1 MSSARCR
8 QIVLGI
14 GNAERGDDAAG
25 RTVARLL
32 QGRLPDDVEIAE
44 LEGEAM
50 ELLAR
55 FEGVDAAFLV
65 DACWSGAP
73 AGTIRRLDANV
84 TPLQQGLFSL
94 STHGFGLAEAV
105 ELARVLTQLP
115 PHCVVYAIE
124 GDSFET
130 GAPLSQAV
138 AVAVADVA
146 ARLRTEI
153 GDADTMALRHDGQII
168 CEDSSEN
175 QADGCT
181 ERGACATVRRGR

>member
-73 AGTIRRLDANV
+73 AGTIRRLDVNV

-94 STHGFGLAEAV
+94 STHGFGLAEAM

-115 PHCVVYAIE
+115 PHCVVYIE
-124 GDSFET
+124 GASFET

-153 GDADTMALRHDGQII
+153 GDADTVAR
-168 CEDSSEN
+168 
-175 QADGCT
+175 
-181 ERGACATVRRGR
+181 

>member
-25 RTVARLL
+25 RAVARLL

-55 FEGVDAAFLV
+55 FEGADAAFLV

-73 AGTIRRLDANV
+73 AGSVRRLDVNV

-105 ELARVLTQLP
+105 ELARALAQLP
-115 PHCVVYAIE
+115 PYCVVYAIE
-124 GDSFET
+124 GATFET
-130 GAPLSQAV
+130 GAPLSPAV
-138 AVAVADVA
+138 AAAVADVA
-146 ARLRTEI
+146 GRVQTEI
-153 GDADTMALRHDGQII
+153 AD
-168 CEDSSEN
+168 EDNAKRQEPLSKP
-175 QADGCT
+175 C
-181 ERGACATVRRGR
+181 

>member
-14 GNAERGDDAAG
+14 GNVERGDDAAG
-25 RTVARLL
+25 RTVVRLL

-73 AGTIRRLDANV
+73 AGTIRRLDVNV
-84 TPLQQGLFSL
+84 TPLQQGIFSL
-94 STHGFGLAEAV
+94 STHGFGLAEAM

-115 PHCVVYAIE
+115 PYCVVYAIE
-124 GDSFET
+124 GIHMRQVRRSRKPWRRRSPMSPRACEPKLLTKTMLKDRCHYRS
-130 GAPLSQAV
+130 L
-138 AVAVADVA
+138 ADGKPCSGPCCM
-146 ARLRTEI
+146 E
-153 GDADTMALRHDGQII
+153 ALRGV
-168 CEDSSEN
+168 S
-175 QADGCT
+175 
-181 ERGACATVRRGR
+181 

>member
-1 MSSARCR
+1 MPSARCR

-44 LEGEAM
+44 LEGEAT
-50 ELLAR
+50 ELLAK
-55 FEGVDAAFLV
+55 FEGIDAAFLV

-73 AGTIRRLDANV
+73 AGTIRRLDVNV

-115 PHCVVYAIE
+115 PYCVTLLHGGFARRVLT
-124 GDSFET
+124 SR
-130 GAPLSQAV
+130 
-138 AVAVADVA
+138 
-146 ARLRTEI
+146 RLRS
-153 GDADTMALRHDGQII
+153 
-168 CEDSSEN
+168 CYSSEYRTPELVHPVEGL
-175 QADGCT
+175 DGNCNFSRT
-181 ERGACATVRRGR
+181 TGIVA

>member
-1 MSSARCR
+1 MASRR
-8 QIVLGI
+8 IVLGI

-25 RTVARLL
+25 RAVARLL

-55 FEGVDAAFLV
+55 FEGADAAFLV

-73 AGTIRRLDANV
+73 AGSVRRLDVNV

-105 ELARVLTQLP
+105 ELARALAQLP
-115 PHCVVYAIE
+115 PYCVVYAIE
-124 GDSFET
+124 GATFET
-130 GAPLSQAV
+130 GAPLSPAV
-138 AVAVADVA
+138 AAAVADVA
-146 ARLRTEI
+146 GRVQTEI
-153 GDADTMALRHDGQII
+153 AD
-168 CEDSSEN
+168 EDNAKRQEPLSKP
-175 QADGCT
+175 C
-181 ERGACATVRRGR
+181 